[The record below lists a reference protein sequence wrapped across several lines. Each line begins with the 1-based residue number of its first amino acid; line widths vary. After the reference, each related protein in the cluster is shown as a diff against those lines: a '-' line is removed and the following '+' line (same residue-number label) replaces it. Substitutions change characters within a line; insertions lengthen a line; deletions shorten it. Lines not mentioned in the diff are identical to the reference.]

1 MVAAHQKEGGFKREE
16 MARYKGAVCRLCRRV
31 GEKLML
37 KGDRCFTAKCAVEK
51 RGKPPGPQPKRRRRL
66 SDRAL
71 QLIEK
76 QKARYTYGILERQF
90 KRFFTRAERL
100 PGITWENLLVLL
112 ERRLDNIVYRM
123 GFADSRSQA
132 RQLVQHG
139 HIMVNGRKTDIPSCL
154 IKEGDTISWK
164 ESSTK
169 TEYYKQLLESIES
182 RSVASWLSLD
192 QKNLVGQVAS
202 LPTPDDIAA
211 KLDGKAIIE
220 YYAR

>member
-1 MVAAHQKEGGFKREE
+1 
-16 MARYKGAVCRLCRRV
+16 
-31 GEKLML
+31 ML

-51 RGKPPGPQPKRRRRL
+51 RAKPPGRQPKRRRRL

-71 QLIEK
+71 QLMEK
-76 QKARYTYGILERQF
+76 QKARHTYGILERQF

-100 PGITWENLLVLL
+100 PGITWENMLVLL
-112 ERRLDNIVYRM
+112 ERRLDNIVYRL

-132 RQLVQHG
+132 RQLVRHG
-139 HIMVNGRKTDIPSCL
+139 HIIVNGHKTDIPSCL

-164 ESSTK
+164 ESSIK
-169 TEYYKQLLESIES
+169 TEYYKQLLQSIES

-192 QKNLVGQVAS
+192 QKNLVGQVVS
-202 LPTPDDIAA
+202 LPTPDDIEA

-220 YYAR
+220 YYSR